1 MSTQTPTP
9 AEGASEPAVD
19 VRRQLVERSAVFATA
34 YLRWIDSG
42 CDGLSYPRL
51 RLLEQLHCR
60 GPQMM
65 RILADEIGLT
75 PRNMTALVDATEA
88 EGLVRRM
95 AHPTDRRAVLIE
107 LTDRGFS
114 AAEEILEPRARAIAE
129 LFDDLS
135 PTEQARLNTALATV
149 LDGLRRRGQRV

>member
-1 MSTQTPTP
+1 MSTRTPTP
-9 AEGASEPAVD
+9 AEGAYD
-19 VRRQLVERSAVFATA
+19 VRRQLIERSAAFASA

-42 CDGLSYPRL
+42 CEGLSYPRL

-65 RILADEIGLT
+65 RVLADEIGLT

-88 EGLVRRM
+88 EGLVRR
-95 AHPTDRRAVLIE
+95 AVHPTDRRAVLIQ
-107 LTDRGFS
+107 LTDKGFT
-114 AAEEILEPRARAIAE
+114 AAEDILVPRATAIAE

-135 PTEQARLNTALATV
+135 PTEQARLNKTLATL
-149 LDGLRRRGQRV
+149 LDGLRSRGQRV

>member
-1 MSTQTPTP
+1 MATRSSTP
-9 AEGASEPAVD
+9 AEGALD
-19 VRRQLVERSAVFATA
+19 VRRELVERSAAFASA

-42 CDGLSYPRL
+42 CEGLSYPRL
-51 RLLEQLHCR
+51 RLLETLHCR

-88 EGLVRRM
+88 EGLVRRV

-107 LTDRGFS
+107 LTDRGFT
-114 AAEEILEPRARAIAE
+114 AADEILQPRASAIAE

-135 PTEQARLNTALATV
+135 PTDQARLNKALAAL